1 MWDPFDCF
9 EQAVVVPLHQLKDEI
24 QNYFVVV
31 DALDECSDSGDS
43 GTSMVHFLKDNY
55 AKLPRWIHLI
65 LTSRNDSSV
74 LRHFSRFP
82 KLHLSSTDSKN
93 LQDIEI
99 FITTKTFENP
109 SLLEMLK
116 FKLGF
121 GNRDAVSNLT
131 NKLLHQSQGNFLF
144 AKEMLRY
151 LKEDPQGVDVNKL
164 PNTIGEQYESY
175 LKRAFGSR
183 EKFKSALA
191 VLEVLV
197 SSFETLTT
205 DRLFEVLSI
214 REKIDY
220 EYDFVYTLKALS
232 HFITYGRDNT
242 IGIFHLSFQEWL
254 TSQENLGNPYYV
266 SRSHG
271 HVRLSEYYMTLVTEN
286 PNSSEDI
293 YRLAQHITFDK
304 KGEQFFDQFRGIN
317 ASFINNTTDNEN
329 RTLLHLAANN
339 KNAKVLKLLRSFFH
353 DIDCEDKYG
362 FTPAFVAGMNG
373 LLENVDFLI
382 RQGADTEHRTKPP
395 PPPPLPPNSLL
406 WDPIEKS
413 KTAFWNSTMMH
424 AAACLLYTSPSPRD
438 A

>member
-1 MWDPFDCF
+1 MR
-9 EQAVVVPLHQLKDEI
+9 
-24 QNYFVVV
+24 
-31 DALDECSDSGDS
+31 
-43 GTSMVHFLKDNY
+43 
-55 AKLPRWIHLI
+55 LPRWIHLI
-65 LTSRNDSSV
+65 LTSRNDSTV
-74 LRHFSRFP
+74 LKYFSRFP

-99 FITTKTFENP
+99 FITTMAFENP
-109 SLLEMLK
+109 SLLEML
-116 FKLGF
+116 GF
-121 GNRDAVSNLT
+121 RNRDAVSNLS

-151 LKEDPQGVDVNKL
+151 LREDLQGVDLDKL

-183 EKFKSALA
+183 KKFESALA
-191 VLEVLV
+191 VLQVLV
-197 SSFETLTT
+197 SSFETPTT
-205 DRLFEVLSI
+205 DRLFDVLSI

-220 EYDFVYTLKALS
+220 EYDFVYSLKALS

-242 IGIFHLSFQEWL
+242 LSIFHLSFQEWL
-254 TSQENLGNPYYV
+254 TNQENLGNSYYV

-271 HVRLSEYYMTLVTEN
+271 HVRLSEYYMTLVTKN

-293 YRLAQHITFDK
+293 YRLAQHISFDK
-304 KGEQFFDQFRGIN
+304 KGEQFFDQFRAIN
-317 ASFINNTTDNEN
+317 ASFISKTIDNEN
-329 RTLLHLAANN
+329 RTLLHLAANI

-362 FTPAFVAGMNG
+362 FTPAFVAAMNG
-373 LLENVDFLI
+373 LLENADFLL

-395 PPPPLPPNSLL
+395 PPPPPNWFL
-406 WDPIEKS
+406 WDPIKKS

-424 AAACLLYTSPSPRD
+424 AAAAGGHSKVVLVLMERNASFTGLN
-438 A
+438 AVNLTAIELAAENGHLEVVEIL